1 MVVALVAAL
10 VFWRLDHVTAQRDDL
25 QAAVEQSAD
34 TITAMAQQ
42 AQRDT
47 KAQAQADALARTYQA
62 ALQAS
67 HEETNCAAML
77 SALVLASCTSKPA
90 VPQDGVHPAPGASG
104 GADPGRA
111 VLAAADGQVVSD
123 LRAGVERRE
132 LMIEALRKHIA
143 GLPEVLQKMISIK
156 RKGSS
161 SSSPC

>member
-1 MVVALVAAL
+1 MTWRPWLVVALVGAL

-25 QAAVEQSAD
+25 QAAVEQSAE

-47 KAQAQADALARTYQA
+47 QAQAQADALARTYQA

-67 HEETNCAAML
+67 HEENQLRRDAIGAGARVVYVKARC
-77 SALVLASCTSKPA
+77 PA
-90 VPQDGVHPAPGASG
+90 DGVHPATGASSS
-104 GADPGRA
+104 ADAGRA

-132 LMIEALRKHIA
+132 LMIEALREHIA
-143 GLPEVLQKMISIK
+143 GLQKLCRRI
-156 RKGSS
+156 
-161 SSSPC
+161 

>member
-1 MVVALVAAL
+1 MNWKPWLIVALVAAL
-10 VFWRLDHVTAQRDDL
+10 MFWRLDHVTAQRANL
-25 QAAVEQSAD
+25 QAAVEQSAE

-47 KAQAQADALARTYQA
+47 QAQAQADALARTYQA

-67 HEETNCAAML
+67 HEENQLRRDAIGTGARVVYVKARC
-77 SALVLASCTSKPA
+77 PA
-90 VPQDGVHPAPGASG
+90 DGVHPAPGASG
-104 GADPGRA
+104 SAHAGGA

-143 GLPEVLQKMISIK
+143 GLP
-156 RKGSS
+156 RY
-161 SSSPC
+161 CRR

>member
-1 MVVALVAAL
+1 MAAL

-25 QAAVEQSAD
+25 QAAVKQSAE

-42 AQRDT
+42 AQRDI
-47 KAQAQADALARTYQA
+47 QAQVQTDALARTYQA

-67 HEETNCAAML
+67 RDENQLRRDAIGTGARVVYVKARC
-77 SALVLASCTSKPA
+77 PA
-90 VPQDGVHPAPGASG
+90 DGVHPAPGASG
-104 GADPGRA
+104 SAHAGGA

-143 GLPEVLQKMISIK
+143 GLP
-156 RKGSS
+156 RY
-161 SSSPC
+161 CRR